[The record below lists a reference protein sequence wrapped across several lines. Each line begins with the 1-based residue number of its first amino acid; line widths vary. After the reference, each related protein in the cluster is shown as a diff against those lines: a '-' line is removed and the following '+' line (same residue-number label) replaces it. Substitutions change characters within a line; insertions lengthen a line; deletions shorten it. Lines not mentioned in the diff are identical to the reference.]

1 MPNLGA
7 VLKEEIQRLARKEV
21 RATVDPLK
29 KRIADMARTNVA
41 LKRQVPHL
49 EKTVARLEAE
59 AKARQ
64 LKGVQK
70 GAKDTKGARLGPR
83 SIAAQRKRLKLSRK
97 DFGQLV
103 GVTANSIYLWETGE
117 VSPKEKSRAAVI
129 GLRGMGVKE
138 ARRLVEGDG

>member
-1 MPNLGA
+1 MPNIGA

-21 RATVDPLK
+21 RAAIGPLK
-29 KRIADMARTNVA
+29 KRVAELTRTNAA

-49 EKTVARLEAE
+49 EKTVAGLEAE
-59 AKARQ
+59 AKARK
-64 LKGVQK
+64 LEGVQT
-70 GAKDTKGARLGPR
+70 GAKDTKGARLGPT

-97 DFGQLV
+97 DFGELV

-117 VSPKEKSRAAVI
+117 VSPKEKSRAAII

-138 ARRLVEGDG
+138 ARRLVEGND

>member
-21 RATVDPLK
+21 RAVVTPV
-29 KRIADMARTNVA
+29 KRRVAELTRTYVA

-49 EKTVARLEAE
+49 EKTVARLEVE

-64 LKGVQK
+64 LEGVQK
-70 GAKDTKGARLGPR
+70 GTKDTRGTRLGPR
-83 SIAAQRKRLKLSRK
+83 SIASQRKRLKLSRR

-117 VSPKEKSRAAVI
+117 VSPKEKSRATLI
-129 GLRGMGVKE
+129 GLRGIGVKE